1 MSIGNRTFFEFFLA
15 KMRKN
20 QERRAFPSLSF
31 YTQQAEDRGI
41 KRVGQILQLV
51 VRDDAVAGF
60 DPADGLLRDVE
71 PRDLDL
77 VGELLLR

>member
-1 MSIGNRTFFEFFLA
+1 MSS
-15 KMRKN
+15 KK
-20 QERRAFPSLSF
+20 ERRAFPSLSF
-31 YTQQAEDRGI
+31 YTQQVEDRGLQ
-41 KRVGQILQLV
+41 RVGQILQLV

-60 DPADGLLRDVE
+60 DPADGLLCDVE

>member
-1 MSIGNRTFFEFFLA
+1 MSS
-15 KMRKN
+15 KN
-20 QERRAFPSLSF
+20 ERRAFPSLSF
-31 YTQQAEDRGI
+31 YTQQVEDRGLQ
-41 KRVGQILQLV
+41 RVGQILQLV